1 MNKELK
7 LYIENAFKYAPKT
20 KKAYELKEE
29 LLSNM
34 NEKYDDLI
42 ESGYSQNDAY
52 NNVIAGMGEVDELIR
67 ELYLP
72 TNDNYE
78 LVQNER
84 KKSALITSIAIMLYI
99 LSAVP
104 LIFFGGVLDMQ
115 ITGLLIMIAFV
126 AIATGLLVYRGASAP
141 KYIKNDDTVVE
152 EFKEYQSKNSADN
165 KLEKSIL
172 SAFWSIVVA
181 VYFIISFVFGI
192 WGYSWIIFIIGGA
205 IKQIIKAY
213 FEYKR
218 S

>member
-20 KKAYELKEE
+20 RKAYELKEE
-29 LLSNM
+29 LLSNL
-34 NEKYDDLI
+34 NEKYNDLI
-42 ESGYSQNDAY
+42 ESGYSEKDAY
-52 NNVIAGMGEVDELIR
+52 NNVIAGMGEVDELIS